1 MKSKYLGTCVEYLE
15 FKEPMNFNLIS
26 SHFIGITKLILKHR
40 YLSVTSI
47 SLLVG
52 EILIS
57 ILNEKFILN
66 S

>member
-26 SHFIGITKLILKHR
+26 SHFISITKLILKHR

-52 EILIS
+52 EILTS
-57 ILNEKFILN
+57 ILNKKFILN